1 MAEGPGVSAPYWAT
15 GAVSGLPTPAECY
28 LSPFPRD
35 GEATS
40 VCPAHAPGSLLGL
53 VTTWQGKGMQGGQ
66 YCPGHQAQGGTSE
79 GRDPRRL
86 KEHDVGAAQV
96 SCGSRGQLLRP
107 LQGPTEHQGVAL
119 RAVTTEP
126 QAGQALHTHSRQESY
141 KDALPFQIVK
151 FLPSNS
157 TAPRV
162 DCAFLVSARPWWWS
176 HFSPS
181 SSQPPAQPSRSTVA
195 PTVTNH
201 HLEQLH

>member
-1 MAEGPGVSAPYWAT
+1 M
-15 GAVSGLPTPAECY
+15 
-28 LSPFPRD
+28 
-35 GEATS
+35 
-40 VCPAHAPGSLLGL
+40 
-53 VTTWQGKGMQGGQ
+53 
-66 YCPGHQAQGGTSE
+66 
-79 GRDPRRL
+79 
-86 KEHDVGAAQV
+86 
-96 SCGSRGQLLRP
+96 SCGRQGQLPCP
-107 LQGPTEHQGVAL
+107 LQGPTEYQGVAL

-126 QAGQALHTHSRQESY
+126 QAGQAPDTHSRRESY

-162 DCAFLVSARPWWWS
+162 DCAFLVSARPWRWS

-181 SSQPPAQPSRSTVA
+181 SSQPPAQPSGSTVT